1 MLLLG
6 HGCDEHSVGLPR
18 RAHCCKP
25 HAARNRRTIPW
36 YLEESSFSRWS
47 FPCQGTHPF
56 HQIEHSRRVNLAQ
69 AAFPAHGVERHQ
81 WQAADFRDRCMHAK
95 GDHAWR
101 CGKHAEPDVRSR
113 GYGGLCH
120 CEANTNWHTLVD
132 TVSLCFGHPSSNDDA
147 PRGRELGRYAAQ
159 LATRLSHTSRS
170 GRCLTAFD
178 GLDVPPRSE
187 ADQSIPLNC
196 GQTRNFES
204 NADVCVRVNDA

>member
-120 CEANTNWHTLVD
+120 CEANTHWHTLVD
-132 TVSLCFGHPSSNDDA
+132 TVSLCLGIRAPMMMHLEGENLGDMLHSWPQNCRTHRGAGDA
-147 PRGRELGRYAAQ
+147 SQ
-159 LATRLSHTSRS
+159 H
-170 GRCLTAFD
+170 LTA
-178 GLDVPPRSE
+178 SM
-187 ADQSIPLNC
+187 SPLAAKQIRAFHSTA
-196 GQTRNFES
+196 GKPEIS
-204 NADVCVRVNDA
+204 SKGDVCVRVNDA